1 MVNLYPIEFHKTP
14 KMDDLEQGSAHRSLH
29 VSISEYL

>member
-1 MVNLYPIEFHKTP
+1 MVNFYPIEFYKAP

-29 VSISEYL
+29 VSVNEYF